1 MTKKVTST
9 KIGFLECKMCKNY
22 KMSVVIPF
30 DKSVMDKFDAHIVDC
45 SSNPANFKKVVPSL
59 DNVNLGYN

>member
-1 MTKKVTST
+1 
-9 KIGFLECKMCKNY
+9 MCKNY